1 MKLLRVWIN
10 YINPNITKQANLKI
24 LNIPRETGNCPG
36 KKKSKEDGIRRAKRG
51 LLTRR
56 HSEKKNHCY
65 CEKD

>member
-36 KKKSKEDGIRRAKRG
+36 KKNQKKTELEEPKEDIVN
-51 LLTRR
+51 
-56 HSEKKNHCY
+56 KKTQ
-65 CEKD
+65 